1 MSLLDLYNNPPNN
14 GRQIRFKNGEA
25 SSTVSSYEAYQK
37 NDQASL
43 RNSNLHFESPD
54 QAGYSSDGT
63 PSVKLNSDRYFAVG
77 ERPSDLSMNQGKTI
91 PAPNFTQPYTPD
103 NGYQY
108 QALSGDLAA
117 LKDGSLT
124 DQTIKSL
131 ENTDSRR
138 QAQARQ

>member
-43 RNSNLHFESPD
+43 KNSKLHFETPD
-54 QAGYSSDGT
+54 QAGYSSDGSPKVT
-63 PSVKLNSDRYFAVG
+63 LNSDRYFAVG

-91 PAPNFTQPYTPD
+91 NTETFTQPYTPD

-108 QALSGDLAA
+108 QALSGDLAGLSDLQGA
-117 LKDGSLT
+117 SN
-124 DQTIKSL
+124 TISSL
-131 ENTDSRR
+131 ER
-138 QAQARQ
+138 